1 MVSRVNAADSPLP
14 APLRWAVRLL
24 VLESVAV
31 AAVAL
36 LLAYEGLTAE
46 AGDPV
51 DALAVV
57 AFALLMAAALAG
69 LALGLARRKPRA
81 RAPAIVLQL
90 LTVVV
95 AYYLTAAGLL
105 WLSLPVAALALL
117 VITLLLAPTTSAALT
132 S

>member
-1 MVSRVNAADSPLP
+1 MVSRVSAADLPFP

-24 VLESVAV
+24 ALES
-31 AAVAL
+31 AAVAVVAV
-36 LLAYEGLTAE
+36 LLAYEAVTAE
-46 AGDPV
+46 AADPV
-51 DALAVV
+51 GALAVV
-57 AFALLMAAALAG
+57 VFALLMAGALAG
-69 LALGLARRKPRA
+69 LALALTRRKPRA

-95 AYYLTAAGLL
+95 AYYLTVAGLL